1 MEKLLTEQS
10 SRESLLLPERSRL
23 FYIGLPKTGTT
34 AMQTTASSKREA
46 LLEAGVRYPGVG
58 MNHRLAIAAL
68 MGKRIGWDGAVPQRK
83 HWTSMMSEVEAD
95 QRNRI
100 WISHEFACEA
110 GDAAAELFA
119 SKLGEPV
126 HVAIT
131 LRNYASTL
139 ASVWQQSKKIGNAQP
154 FEAWLRR
161 VLGVSSASK
170 PSSVP
175 DSIGNQGGIVE
186 RWASIVGKQNVTVIV
201 VDKGRPKLLAHS
213 FEDLLGLPRDFLSAQ
228 TGGFTSNRSMSL
240 PEAELLQR
248 LNTQIKGKDVSW
260 TDHLNLIQRGAVKS
274 LLTNRVPGEDEDRI
288 LVPDWA
294 AEVATTR
301 GNEVAERIE
310 ASGVRVVGNLGTLY
324 ELSPTAHGS
333 QPTVDSV
340 PMDAAIEA
348 MMGLFSA
355 ALKRDVPTSTSPD
368 LKASDRSLPADQAA
382 ANFTTHDLVKAL
394 KIRLTHKARS
404 GRSKPIS

>member
-34 AMQTTASSKREA
+34 AMQTTASSKREE
-46 LLEAGVRYPGVG
+46 LLAAGVRYPGLG
-58 MNHRLAIAAL
+58 MNHRLAVAAL
-68 MGKRIGWDGAVPQRK
+68 MGKRIGWDGAVPPQK
-83 HWTSMMSEVEAD
+83 HWNSMMSEVEAD
-95 QRNRI
+95 QSNRI

-110 GDAAAELFA
+110 DDASAERFA
-119 SKLGEPV
+119 SNLGEPI
-126 HVAIT
+126 HVVIT

-154 FEAWLRR
+154 FEAWLQR
-161 VLGVSSASK
+161 VLVESSGK
-170 PSSVP
+170 KSSNVP

-186 RWASIVGKQNVTVIV
+186 RWASIVGKQNVTVIL
-201 VDKGRPKLLAHS
+201 VDKSRPKLLGHS

-228 TGGFTSNRSMSL
+228 SGGFTSNRSMSL

-248 LNTQIKGKDVSW
+248 LNTQIKGKNVSW

-294 AEVATTR
+294 AEVASAR
-301 GNEVAERIE
+301 GHEVADRIQ
-310 ASGVRVVGNLGTLY
+310 ASGVRVVGNLETLH
-324 ELSPTAHGS
+324 ESSRSIRGS
-333 QPTVDSV
+333 QPAVDSV
-340 PMDAAIEA
+340 PMDAAVEA
-348 MMGLFSA
+348 MMGLFTA
-355 ALKRDVPTSTSPD
+355 ALKRDVSTS
-368 LKASDRSLPADQAA
+368 KSDAKVPERSVPAVRAA
-382 ANFTTHDLVKAL
+382 ANFTTHDLIKAL
-394 KIRLTHKARS
+394 KIRLTHKVRT
-404 GRSKPIS
+404 GRSKPTS